1 MKPGLIVFFALVTS
15 LLHGQEFHFRQAP
28 PLTEGEVRK
37 INILFQT
44 ADQMV
49 WLGTDKGVYSFDGR
63 KYSYTGRPDHQRASV
78 SAISEDQLGHIWA
91 GYEDGYLHMATLQ
104 GYNQAIPTDS
114 LKGALISRILFS
126 KANEVCI
133 ATYGKGVWMMTDGKL
148 SRIRMQELAET
159 DDIYDAV
166 YDRKGRLWLATDNG
180 IWIYQREPVVHL
192 SHLDRQDGL
201 PDEIVTQLEVADNGD
216 IWIGLYDHRL
226 AYYQFDQ
233 DSVLAVSAHATV
245 AGNVIGISK
254 GVRDEIWVGSEKSID
269 IYSLQGNGRKVKM
282 PVEMK
287 DRLESFLLDLNGNL
301 WMASGNRL
309 FITNTRLEFSQP
321 AVEGLQALA
330 VTKDKVWIGSDK
342 GLYAMNLSDRKVTAH
357 LEHEHINI
365 LSLYTDPTGLLWI
378 GTFGQGLYCFDP
390 VTERYLHLTEKNK
403 LSNNSILNI
412 DGRDNYIWLATLGGI
427 MELEWKGNP
436 LKDDITITSFL
447 EKYQFPEGYVYD
459 VYAAADGKTWF
470 GTDGK
475 GLYCLDKNHFF
486 PVVLPVD
493 TTAGEDADI
502 RTIYSITADD
512 AANVWIAGSKGLIM
526 SLGKS
531 GKSEHQ
537 YKDAYGMVNS
547 LISSGNGEIL
557 MIREGGLQVV
567 DRHDDILIYN
577 ESAGLK
583 AFTPNIN
590 AAALDRDGTVWIAD
604 ANRLI
609 HYIPFWQDSPQIV
622 RIHLESIL
630 PVSLFDGDKVRLQ
643 PDSNF
648 LDIRFTGLWYQ
659 DPENIRY
666 RYMLEGHDQ
675 DWIYTREGRAV
686 YSRLSPGDYTIIIQ
700 GSYND
705 SFSDTHAYRK
715 SFTVLTPFYLR
726 WWFVLGILLLI
737 SFAILSYI
745 LARIKRIQQLHQ
757 LEKEKT
763 MLRLHAIQAQVNPH
777 FLFNSFNTLSGI
789 IEEDQHAAVDY
800 VDQLSGFFRGVL
812 MHRNAELIRVEEE
825 LEIVRNYMYILRK
838 RYGCNLLI
846 VEDIRQSAGWIAPL
860 SIQLLVENAIKH
872 NIVSTEKPL
881 TITILVDHKA
891 VTVSNPIQ
899 PKVNLSTDSTGFG
912 LSSLVARYHYL
923 TQEKVEIRTEQNTF
937 TVRIPII
944 YSDKPI

>member
-1 MKPGLIVFFALVTS
+1 MKPGLII
-15 LLHGQEFHFRQAP
+15 LLMLLTGLLRGQEFHFRQAS

-37 INILFQT
+37 INILFQS

-63 KYSYTGRPDHQRASV
+63 KYKYTGRPDHQHASV
-78 SAISEDQLGHIWA
+78 SAISEDHEGHIWS
-91 GYEDGYLHMATLQ
+91 GYEDGYLHKSTLQ

-114 LKGALISRILFS
+114 LEGALISKILFNQ
-126 KANEVCI
+126 ANEVCI
-133 ATYGKGVWMMTDGKL
+133 ATYGKGVWMMTAGKL
-148 SRIRMQELAET
+148 SRIRIQQLGET

-166 YDRKGRLWLATDNG
+166 YDKQGRLWLASDNG
-180 IWIYQREPVVHL
+180 IWIYQRTPTVAL
-192 SHLDRQDGL
+192 SHLDRKDGL
-201 PDEIVTQLEVADNGD
+201 PDEIVTQLDVADNGD
-216 IWIGLYDHRL
+216 IWIGLYDHGL
-226 AYYQFDQ
+226 AYYRFDK
-233 DSVLAVSAHATV
+233 DSIIAFEPPATV
-245 AGNVIGISK
+245 SGNVIGISG
-254 GVRDEIWVGSEKSID
+254 GVNDEIWIGSEKSMD
-269 IYSLQGNGRKVKM
+269 IYSMHAPGRTVRM
-282 PVEMK
+282 PAEMK
-287 DRLESFLLDLNGNL
+287 DRLESFLLDQNGNL

-309 FITNTRLEFSQP
+309 FIANTRLEFSQP
-321 AVEGLQALA
+321 AVNGIQALA

-342 GLYAMNLSDRKVTAH
+342 GLYAMNISDRKVTAH
-357 LEHEHINI
+357 LKHEHINI
-365 LSLYTDPTGLLWI
+365 LSLYTDPSGLLWI

-390 VTERYLHLTEKNK
+390 KSEKYLHLTEKEK

-412 DGRDNYIWLATLGGI
+412 DGRDNIIWLATLGGI
-427 MELEWKGNP
+427 MELQWEGDP
-436 LKDDITITSFL
+436 LKEDIAIKGFF

-459 VYAAADGKTWF
+459 VFAAADGKTWF

-475 GLYCLDKNHFF
+475 GLYCLEKNHFF

-493 TTAGEDADI
+493 TTDGDDPDL
-502 RTIYSITADD
+502 RTIYSITADE
-512 AANVWIAGSKGLIM
+512 ASNVWISGSKGLVLC
-526 SLGKS
+526 LGKS
-531 GKSEHQ
+531 GKTEHQ
-537 YKDAYGMVNS
+537 YKDPFGMVNS
-547 LISSGNGEIL
+547 VISAGNGEIL
-557 MIREGGLQVV
+557 LVREGGLQVV
-567 DRHDDILIYN
+567 DHNADIFVYN

-583 AFTPNIN
+583 SFTPNIN
-590 AAALDRDGTVWIAD
+590 ATARAADGTVWIAD
-604 ANRLI
+604 ASRLI
-609 HYIPFWQDSPQIV
+609 HYIPFHQDSPQIV
-622 RIHLESIL
+622 RIHLESIS
-630 PVSLFDGDKVRLQ
+630 PVSLLDGDLIRLQ

-648 LDIRFTGLWYQ
+648 LDVRFTGLWYQ

-675 DWIYTREGRAV
+675 EWIYTREGRAV
-686 YSRLSPGDYTIIIQ
+686 YSRLSPGEYTFIIQ

-705 SFSDTHAYRK
+705 YFSNAQAFRK
-715 SFTVLTPFYLR
+715 SFTVLTPVYLR

-737 SFAILSYI
+737 SFAVVSYI
-745 LARIKRIQQLHQ
+745 LARIKRIQNLHQ

-825 LEIVRNYMYILRK
+825 LEIVRNYTYILRK

-846 VEDIRQSAGWIAPL
+846 EEDIRQSAGWIAPL

-881 TITILVDHKA
+881 TIKILVDHKA
-891 VTVSNPIQ
+891 VTVSNPMQ

-912 LSSLVARYHYL
+912 LSSLVARYQYL
-923 TQEKVEIRTEQNTF
+923 TQEKIEIRTEQNTF

-944 YSDKPI
+944 YTDKPI